1 MALDLNQYNI
11 YVFLPSITR
20 LSLCYGIYKG
30 CVHPCFSK
38 IYDLFAL
45 SFLVCYFV
53 IEIIYKIKV
62 SEDMVLNHRVK
73 EDIVCKH
80 PRSRGP

>member
-1 MALDLNQYNI
+1 MEFI
-11 YVFLPSITR
+11 RGVSIR
-20 LSLCYGIYKG
+20 ASL
-30 CVHPCFSK
+30 K

-45 SFLVCYFV
+45 SFLVYYFV